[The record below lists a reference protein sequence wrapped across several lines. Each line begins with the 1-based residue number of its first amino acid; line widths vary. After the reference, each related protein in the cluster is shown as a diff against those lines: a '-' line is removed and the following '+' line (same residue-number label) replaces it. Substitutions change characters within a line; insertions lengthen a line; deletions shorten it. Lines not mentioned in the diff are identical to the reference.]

1 MKQTNEK
8 TSVSAATQEENAA
21 HSTVFDDVFRTIA
34 QKLPQLLIPLINEVF
49 HTNYSEDEDFE
60 QLRNEHY
67 EKYGK
72 IITDSIIRISRHI
85 YHLECQSQKDSEMVI
100 RMFEYDISIALEHAS
115 DSGEIW
121 EIEFPQSCV
130 LYVRNHRTLPQYH
143 EAIVRFSDGQQVIYR
158 IPIIHAQHYTV
169 NDMFEK
175 KLLIL
180 LPYHILRY
188 EHFLRSNKTNEKK
201 LNQLLDDYRK
211 INERLTD
218 TCEKE
223 KKSEFYTDMICLIK
237 EIADHVI
244 PKENEARKG
253 VDEIMGGNILTLPSD
268 LIREERAAGR
278 EEGLVTGREEGLA
291 TGLEKGRNDTIFSFV
306 QDGIISV
313 EVGADKANLSIEDFK
328 KAMTDAGYHL
338 PDQSK

>member
-1 MKQTNEK
+1 MKQTNDK
-8 TSVSAATQEENAA
+8 TSVSTNATQEESVAR
-21 HSTVFDDVFRTIA
+21 STVFDDVFRTIA
-34 QKLPQLLIPLINEVF
+34 QKMPHLLIPLINEVF

-72 IITDSIIRISRHI
+72 IITDSIIRIGRHI
-85 YHLECQSQKDSEMVI
+85 YHLECQSEKDAEMVI

-115 DSGEIW
+115 DLDEIW

-130 LYVRNHRTLPQYH
+130 LYIRNHRSLPEYH
-143 EAIVRFSDGQQVIYR
+143 TAIVKFSDGQTVTYR
-158 IPIIHAQHYTV
+158 VPIIHAQKYTV
-169 NDMFEK
+169 NAMFEK
-175 KLLIL
+175 NLLLL

-188 EHFLRSNKTNEKK
+188 EHFLKSNKSNEKK
-201 LNQLLDDYRK
+201 LNQLLVDYRK

-223 KKSEFYTDMICLIK
+223 KKSELYKDMICLIK

-253 VDEIMGGNILTLPSD
+253 MDDIMGGKVLTLPSD
-268 LIREERAAGR
+268 LI
-278 EEGLVTGREEGLA
+278 EEGR
-291 TGLEKGRNDTIFSFV
+291 KQTIFSFV
-306 QDGIISV
+306 QDGIIPLS
-313 EVGADKANLSIEDFK
+313 VGADKANLSIETFK
-328 KAMTDAGYHL
+328 AEMRKAGYKL
-338 PDQSK
+338 PANS

>member
-72 IITDSIIRISRHI
+72 IITDSIIRIGRHI

-188 EHFLRSNKTNEKK
+188 EHFLRSNRTNEKK

-223 KKSEFYTDMICLIK
+223 KKSKDMICLIK

-328 KAMTDAGYHL
+328 KAMMDAGYQP

>member
-72 IITDSIIRISRHI
+72 IITDSIIRIGRHI

-115 DSGEIW
+115 DSDEIW

-130 LYVRNHRTLPQYH
+130 LYVRNHCTLPQYH

-180 LPYHILRY
+180 LPYHILR
-188 EHFLRSNKTNEKK
+188 SNKTNEKK

-223 KKSEFYTDMICLIK
+223 KKSEFYKDMICLIK

-278 EEGLVTGREEGLA
+278 EEGLA

-306 QDGIISV
+306 QDGLISLS
-313 EVGADKANLSIEDFK
+313 VGADRANLSVEAFK
-328 KAMTDAGYHL
+328 EEMIKAGYKL
-338 PDQSK
+338 PDNV

>member
-8 TSVSAATQEENAA
+8 ASTPVNPALEESAA
-21 HSTVFDDVFRTIA
+21 HSTVFDDVFRTFA

-49 HTNYSEDEDFE
+49 HTNSSEDEDFE

-72 IITDSIIRISRHI
+72 IITDSIIRIGRHI

-130 LYVRNHRTLPQYH
+130 LYVRNHRSLPQYH
-143 EAIVRFSDGQQVIYR
+143 EAIVRFSDGQQVHYR

-169 NDMFEK
+169 NDMFAK

-188 EHFLRSNKTNEKK
+188 EHFLKSNKTNKK
-201 LNQLLDDYRK
+201 RLNQLLDDYRK

-223 KKSEFYTDMICLIK
+223 KKSEFYKDMICLSK

-253 VDEIMGGNILTLPSD
+253 MDDIMGGKVLTLPSD
-268 LIREERAAGR
+268 LIRQGR
-278 EEGLVTGREEGLA
+278 EEGLSQGRLNE
-291 TGLEKGRNDTIFSFV
+291 IFSSV
-306 QDGIISV
+306 QDGDYPISR
-313 EVGADKANLSIEDFK
+313 GAQKAEMSIEHFE
-328 KAMTDAGYHL
+328 KAMIEAGYKL
-338 PDQSK
+338 PANV